1 MFIFELTN
9 KNNHAFNYIMNWLA
23 SYFQTLQKS
32 KCALVLIGDKD
43 CDIKTA
49 NKKGIKSY
57 KVNNTEKDLYSVTKK
72 FLKII

>member
-1 MFIFELTN
+1 MGGSIDI
-9 KNNHAFNYIMNWLA
+9 KAI
-23 SYFQTLQKS
+23 
-32 KCALVLIGDKD
+32 
-43 CDIKTA
+43 IKTA